1 MIKANKGLM
10 GSFKPIKENESEY
23 THIILTV
30 EENNSLIKDIHNEKN
45 RCSTLEQKYK
55 IELENIQKLKNEQ
68 IAKRDILIK
77 SLEEQLAEQ
86 KKLNDNLLRISKERA
101 NAQRGIKPKKERSG
115 FIALSMEQYV
125 YKLKYR
131 KTIDISC
138 WKVKIQTPYN
148 IDMDFTHIQELMNDN
163 IKFLMGECLGVTNL
177 WRNGRIKEIDI
188 DKIENDFKNR
198 VVVFNTNYKANIKQG
213 FWEVEYL
220 INKPVNIPNE
230 LRA

>member
-1 MIKANKGLM
+1 MIRANKGLM
-10 GSFKPIKENESEY
+10 GLFKPIKGNEDEY

-30 EENNSLIKDIHNEKN
+30 EENNSLIENIHNEKN
-45 RCSTLEQKYK
+45 RCSTLEQEYK

-68 IAKRDILIK
+68 ITERDILIK
-77 SLEEQLAEQ
+77 SLEEQLAEK

-101 NAQRGIKPKKERSG
+101 NVQRGIKPKKERSG
-115 FIALSMEQYV
+115 FIALSMEQHI

-138 WKVKIQTPYN
+138 WKVRIQTPYS
-148 IDMDFTHIQELMNDN
+148 IDLDFTHIQELMGNN

-177 WRNGRIKEIDI
+177 WRNGRIKETAIDE
-188 DKIENDFKNR
+188 IENDFKSK
-198 VVVFNTNYKANIKQG
+198 VVVFNTTYKANIKQG

-220 INKPVNIPNE
+220 VNKPVNIPNE

>member
-1 MIKANKGLM
+1 
-10 GSFKPIKENESEY
+10 
-23 THIILTV
+23 
-30 EENNSLIKDIHNEKN
+30 
-45 RCSTLEQKYK
+45 
-55 IELENIQKLKNEQ
+55 
-68 IAKRDILIK
+68 
-77 SLEEQLAEQ
+77 
-86 KKLNDNLLRISKERA
+86 
-101 NAQRGIKPKKERSG
+101 
-115 FIALSMEQYV
+115 MEQYV
-125 YKLKYR
+125 YKLKYK

-138 WKVKIQTPYN
+138 WKVRIQTPYN

-230 LRA
+230 LIVKFLILFLAFIYILTSLNFNNISARNCIH